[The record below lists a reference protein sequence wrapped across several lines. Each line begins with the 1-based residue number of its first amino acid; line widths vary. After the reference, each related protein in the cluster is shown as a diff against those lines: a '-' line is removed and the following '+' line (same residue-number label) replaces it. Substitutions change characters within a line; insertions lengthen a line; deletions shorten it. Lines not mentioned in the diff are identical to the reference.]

1 MVEPKASNFTPR
13 ILPYKKFA
21 YQEGKENDTKF
32 ICKNGIVTVS
42 RDFLVGRF

>member
-1 MVEPKASNFTPR
+1 MDEAKAANFTPR
-13 ILPYKKFA
+13 ILSYKKVA

-42 RDFLVGRF
+42 RD